1 MEAFRQV
8 RVNETAAEKGINEA
22 MSWKS
27 SGGSVLK
34 TRLVD
39 CGCGGGFALSGEG
52 NNMLSDSGEQVR
64 CGILITSG
72 VVE

>member
-8 RVNETAAEKGINEA
+8 RVNETAAEKGRNVA

-27 SGGSVLK
+27 SGGSFLK

-39 CGCGGGFALSGEG
+39 CGCGSGFALSGEG
-52 NNMLSDSGEQVR
+52 NKMLSDSGEQVR